1 MFNRGKLKKNES
13 EKLIF
18 EDVHFAWQD
27 KKDFVIKDCSFSLS
41 EPGLWMLVGENGCG
55 KSTLLKLI
63 KGILQPTYGYIKRPS
78 SLSLVFQN
86 PDHQILM
93 PTCGSEL
100 ILNMNGNFSKRIIDE
115 KVKYSLNSVGLQGFW
130 KRPIHTLSGGQKQR
144 LAIASALINES
155 NFILM
160 DEPTS
165 LLDQLS
171 RKKILDIIKSLIQ
184 KKPYPITVLWITHRL
199 DELVYADKVSVMK
212 MGKLSAWQD
221 LNTLKYNYPPL
232 SCGGFKS

>member
-1 MFNRGKLKKNES
+1 MFSHGKLKENES
-13 EKLIF
+13 DKLIF
-18 EDVHFAWQD
+18 QDVHFSWHD
-27 KKDFVIKDCSFSLS
+27 KKDFIIQKCSFSLA

-63 KGILQPTYGYIKRPS
+63 KGILQPTYGYIERPS
-78 SLSLVFQN
+78 NLSLVFQN

-100 ILNMNGNFSKRIIDE
+100 ILNIKGNFSKGAISK
-115 KVKYSLNSVGLQGFW
+115 KVKHALHSVGLEGFGR
-130 KRPIHTLSGGQKQR
+130 RPIHTLSGGQKQR
-144 LAIASALINES
+144 LAIASALISES

-160 DEPTS
+160 DEPTA
-165 LLDQLS
+165 LLDQFS

-184 KKPYPITVLWITHRL
+184 SKNQPKTVLWITHRL
-199 DELVYADKVSVMK
+199 DELIYADRVSVMK

-221 LNTLKYNYPPL
+221 PNNLKYN
-232 SCGGFKS
+232 

>member
-1 MFNRGKLKKNES
+1 MLNYGELKNNES
-13 EKLIF
+13 DKLIF
-18 EDVHFAWQD
+18 QDVHFAWHD
-27 KKDFVIKDCSFSLS
+27 KKDFLIKNCSFSLT

-63 KGILQPTYGYIKRPS
+63 KGTLKQTYGYIKRPS
-78 SLSLVFQN
+78 NLSLVFQN

-100 ILNMNGNFSKRIIDE
+100 ILNIKGNFSRSTINQ
-115 KVKYSLNSVGLQGFW
+115 KVKHSLNSVGLEGFW

-144 LAIASALINES
+144 LAIASALISDS

-160 DEPTS
+160 DEPTA
-165 LLDQLS
+165 LLDKLS

-184 KKPYPITVLWITHRL
+184 HKTHPKTVLWITHRL
-199 DELVYADKVSVMK
+199 DELVYADKVCVMK
-212 MGKLSAWQD
+212 MGKLSSWQD
-221 LNTLKYNYPPL
+221 PNNLKYN
-232 SCGGFKS
+232 

>member
-1 MFNRGKLKKNES
+1 MSNYGKLKKNES
-13 EKLIF
+13 NKLIF
-18 EDVHFAWQD
+18 QDVNFGWDD
-27 KKDFVIKDCSFSLS
+27 KKNLVLKNCSFSIS
-41 EPGLWMLVGENGCG
+41 KPGLWMLVGENGCG

-78 SLSLVFQN
+78 NLSLVFQN

-100 ILNMNGNFSKRIIDE
+100 ILNVKGNLSKRVINY
-115 KVKYSLNSVGLQGFW
+115 KVKHSLKSVGLEGFW

-144 LAIASALINES
+144 LAIASAFISGS

-160 DEPTS
+160 DEPTAF
-165 LLDQLS
+165 LDKLS

-184 KKPYPITVLWITHRL
+184 NKTNPKTVLWITHRL
-199 DELVYADKVSVMK
+199 DELVYADKVSVMR
-212 MGKLSAWQD
+212 MGKLSSWQD
-221 LNTLKYNYPPL
+221 PNSLKYN
-232 SCGGFKS
+232 

>member
-1 MFNRGKLKKNES
+1 MSIYGQSKKDECN
-13 EKLIF
+13 KLIF
-18 EDVHFAWQD
+18 EDVHFAWHG
-27 KKDFVIKDCSFSLS
+27 KKDFVIKNCSFSLS

-63 KGILQPTYGYIKRPS
+63 KGILQPTSGYIKRPS
-78 SLSLVFQN
+78 NLSLVFQN

-100 ILNMNGNFSKRIIDE
+100 ILNIKGNFSKRVIDK
-115 KVKYSLNSVGLQGFW
+115 KVKDSLSLVGLQGFC

-144 LAIASALINES
+144 LAIASALISES

-160 DEPTS
+160 DEPTA

-171 RKKILDIIKSLIQ
+171 RKKILEIIKSLIQ
-184 KKPYPITVLWITHRL
+184 NKTNPKTVLWITHRL
-199 DELVYADKVSVMK
+199 DELIYANKVAVMK

-221 LNTLKYNYPPL
+221 PNNFKYN
-232 SCGGFKS
+232 

>member
-1 MFNRGKLKKNES
+1 MSNDEKLKDNES
-13 EKLIF
+13 EKLF
-18 EDVHFAWQD
+18 FQDVNFAWND
-27 KKDFVIKDCSFSLS
+27 TKDFVIKNCSFSLS
-41 EPGLWMLVGENGCG
+41 KPGLWMMVGENGCG

-63 KGILQPTYGYIKRPS
+63 KGILQPTDGYIKRPS
-78 SLSLVFQN
+78 NLSLVFQN

-100 ILNMNGNFSKRIIDE
+100 ILNIKGNFSKRVINH
-115 KVKYSLNSVGLQGFW
+115 KVNHSLASVGLKGFW

-144 LAIASALINES
+144 LAIASALISES

-160 DEPTS
+160 DEPTA
-165 LLDQLS
+165 LLDKLS

-184 KKPYPITVLWITHRL
+184 NKTHPKTVLWITHRL

-212 MGKLSAWQD
+212 MGRLSSWQD
-221 LNTLKYNYPPL
+221 PNNLKYN
-232 SCGGFKS
+232 

>member
-1 MFNRGKLKKNES
+1 MYNYGKLERNKS

-18 EDVHFAWQD
+18 QDVYFTWQ
-27 KKDFVIKDCSFSLS
+27 KNKDFVIKNCSFCLS

-63 KGILQPTYGYIKRPS
+63 KGILQPTYGYIERPS
-78 SLSLVFQN
+78 NLSLVFQN

-100 ILNMNGNFSKRIIDE
+100 ILNIKGNFSKRVIDD
-115 KVKYSLNSVGLQGFW
+115 KVKHSLDSVGLQGFS
-130 KRPIHTLSGGQKQR
+130 KRPIQTLSGGQKQR
-144 LAIASALINES
+144 LAIASALISES
-155 NFILM
+155 DFILM
-160 DEPTS
+160 DEPTA

-171 RKKILDIIKSLIQ
+171 RKKIMDIIKSLIRH
-184 KKPYPITVLWITHRL
+184 KTVLWITHRL
-199 DELVYADKVSVMK
+199 DELVYADKVSVLK

-221 LNTLKYNYPPL
+221 PKNLKYN
-232 SCGGFKS
+232 